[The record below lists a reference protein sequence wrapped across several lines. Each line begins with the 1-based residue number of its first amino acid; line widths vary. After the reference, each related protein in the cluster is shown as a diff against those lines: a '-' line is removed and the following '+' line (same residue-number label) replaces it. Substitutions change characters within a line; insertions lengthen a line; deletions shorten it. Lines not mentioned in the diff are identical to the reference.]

1 MLLIVIAGS
10 PIPLQ
15 VYNLFGFRGIRS
27 LKSLDSIPIYL
38 SNKWH
43 KKILTAA
50 EFSRIYKLT
59 KNENNNEVL
68 YLLSLIEN
76 GYSVVIQLD
85 CLLFVLLGRYATDG
99 FFSLARANK
108 QWWVG
113 RNHFILR
120 QDTTS
125 RNSSADNCLGR
136 KVTAIPMKCES
147 L

>member
-1 MLLIVIAGS
+1 MILIVIAGS

-27 LKSLDSIPIYL
+27 LKSLDFIPIYL

-76 GYSVVIQLD
+76 G
-85 CLLFVLLGRYATDG
+85 
-99 FFSLARANK
+99 
-108 QWWVG
+108 
-113 RNHFILR
+113 
-120 QDTTS
+120 
-125 RNSSADNCLGR
+125 
-136 KVTAIPMKCES
+136 
-147 L
+147 